1 MKIDSP
7 SSITSREASIRLEWI
22 STRIL
27 PGVAVL
33 LLSIPLCQWADSILP
48 DDIVPVYVIYM
59 MSVTVLWSTYMAVQY
74 AFVGIALT
82 WKNKTHACT
91 NQTATNE
98 STAQKPVFLLEAMPI
113 INESENIDTICK
125 VETIEEISEAEVVED
140 VCVAETEEL
149 TKENHASSTYQQ
161 GIDDF
166 YQSQAESQKKK
177 LDTIHEYLLYIMS
190 PFVYEEDMDEFC
202 TDLLRFAMNHN
213 YRPEVEW
220 KRYKTKL
227 SSFDVR
233 HMVWSIATRLGLG
246 KGKVYSNDD
255 CACYIERR
263 FASLCVTASGEQ
275 EPDCHIQ
282 QRPDSLRLPWERRT
296 AVSYSFATGW
306 RERLKLI
313 SLTNPASKHK
323 HHITGH
329 IRYKTLVWLYC
340 VYTFLVINL
349 TQNTAKIST
358 VIHYT
363 YVFDVIKIH
372 FKNLF

>member
-7 SSITSREASIRLEWI
+7 SSITPREASIRLEWI

-33 LLSIPLCQWADSILP
+33 LLSIPLCQWADSNLP
-48 DDIVPVYVIYM
+48 DGIVPVSIIYLMIVII
-59 MSVTVLWSTYMAVQY
+59 LWSTYMAVQY
-74 AFVGIALT
+74 AFVGIA
-82 WKNKTHACT
+82 
-91 NQTATNE
+91 QTRKAKDKVTMENSNPHE
-98 STAQKPVFLLEAMPI
+98 EDGQAPVFLLEAMPI
-113 INESENIDTICK
+113 VAESNVNGSICD
-125 VETIEEISEAEVVED
+125 AEVVEEIAEKTIATD
-140 VCVAETEEL
+140 SKVISEEANPDNEPSTVSVAP
-149 TKENHASSTYQQ
+149 ASSTYQQ

-202 TDLLRFAMNHN
+202 TDLLRFAMDHD

-233 HMVWSIATRLGLG
+233 HLVWNIAIRLGLG

-263 FASLCVTASGEQ
+263 FASLCVTASGE
-275 EPDCHIQ
+275 PLSH
-282 QRPDSLRLPWERRT
+282 STLR
-296 AVSYSFATGW
+296 
-306 RERLKLI
+306 
-313 SLTNPASKHK
+313 
-323 HHITGH
+323 
-329 IRYKTLVWLYC
+329 
-340 VYTFLVINL
+340 NL
-349 TQNTAKIST
+349 TVTSNSDQ
-358 VIHYT
+358 IHCDYPGKDGLL
-363 YVFDVIKIH
+363 FHIPSQLGIK
-372 FKNLF
+372 

>member
-33 LLSIPLCQWADSILP
+33 LLSIPLCQWADSNLP
-48 DDIVPVYVIYM
+48 DDIVPVGIIYM
-59 MSVTVLWSTYMAVQY
+59 MSVIVLWSMYMAVQY
-74 AFVGIALT
+74 AFVGIAQT
-82 WKNKTHACT
+82 WKTKTHACN
-91 NQTATNE
+91 NQTATDE
-98 STAQKPVFLLEAMPI
+98 STAQKPVSLLEAMPVVAASNV
-113 INESENIDTICK
+113 NESVCDAEM
-125 VETIEEISEAEVVED
+125 VEEIAEKTTVTNSKVISEEANPD
-140 VCVAETEEL
+140 
-149 TKENHASSTYQQ
+149 KEPSTASTAPVSSTYQQ

-202 TDLLRFAMNHN
+202 TDLLRFAMDHN
-213 YRPEVEW
+213 CRPEVEW

-233 HMVWSIATRLGLG
+233 HLVWSIAIRLGLG

-263 FASLCVTASGEQ
+263 FASLCVTASGE
-275 EPDCHIQ
+275 PLSH
-282 QRPDSLRLPWERRT
+282 STLR
-296 AVSYSFATGW
+296 
-306 RERLKLI
+306 
-313 SLTNPASKHK
+313 
-323 HHITGH
+323 
-329 IRYKTLVWLYC
+329 
-340 VYTFLVINL
+340 NL
-349 TQNTAKIST
+349 TVTSNSDQ
-358 VIHYT
+358 IHC
-363 YVFDVIKIH
+363 DIQGADGL
-372 FKNLF
+372 LFHIPSQLGIEKD

>member
-33 LLSIPLCQWADSILP
+33 LLSVPLCHWADSVLP

-59 MSVTVLWSTYMAVQY
+59 MIVIVLWSTYMAMQY
-74 AFVGIALT
+74 AFVGIVQTRKA
-82 WKNKTHACT
+82 KTHAYN

-98 STAQKPVFLLEAMPI
+98 STTQMPVFLLEAMPI
-113 INESENIDTICK
+113 INESKNIDNICE
-125 VETIEEISEAEVVED
+125 VETAEEINEEDVAKD
-140 VCVAETEEL
+140 VCVAETKKL
-149 TKENHASSTYQQ
+149 AKEHYSCSTYQQ

-202 TDLLRFAMNHN
+202 TDLLRFAMDHN

-220 KRYKTKL
+220 MRYKSKL

-233 HMVWSIATRLGLG
+233 QLVWSIAIRLGLG

-263 FASLCVTASGEQ
+263 FASLCLTASGE
-275 EPDCHIQ
+275 
-282 QRPDSLRLPWERRT
+282 SL
-296 AVSYSFATGW
+296 SHS
-306 RERLKLI
+306 
-313 SLTNPASKHK
+313 
-323 HHITGH
+323 
-329 IRYKTLVWLYC
+329 TLS
-340 VYTFLVINL
+340 NL
-349 TQNTAKIST
+349 TVTSNSDQ
-358 VIHYT
+358 IHC
-363 YVFDVIKIH
+363 DIQGADGL
-372 FKNLF
+372 LFHIPSQLGIEKDRR

>member
-33 LLSIPLCQWADSILP
+33 LLSIPLCQWADSNLP
-48 DDIVPVYVIYM
+48 DGIVPVSIIYLMIVI
-59 MSVTVLWSTYMAVQY
+59 VLWSTYMAMQY
-74 AFVGIALT
+74 AFVGIVQTRKA
-82 WKNKTHACT
+82 KTHAYN

-98 STAQKPVFLLEAMPI
+98 STAQMPVFLLEAMPVV
-113 INESENIDTICK
+113 NEPNAAED
-125 VETIEEISEAEVVED
+125 VYDAETIEEINEEMVIEDICVE
-140 VCVAETEEL
+140 ETKEL
-149 TKENHASSTYQQ
+149 PKENHVSSTYQQ

-166 YQSQAESQKKK
+166 YQSQAENQKKK

-202 TDLLRFAMNHN
+202 TDLLKFATDHN

-233 HMVWSIATRLGLG
+233 HLVWSIAIRLGLG

-263 FASLCVTASGEQ
+263 FASLCVTASGE
-275 EPDCHIQ
+275 PLSH
-282 QRPDSLRLPWERRT
+282 STLR
-296 AVSYSFATGW
+296 
-306 RERLKLI
+306 
-313 SLTNPASKHK
+313 
-323 HHITGH
+323 
-329 IRYKTLVWLYC
+329 
-340 VYTFLVINL
+340 NL
-349 TQNTAKIST
+349 TVTSNSDQ
-358 VIHYT
+358 IHC
-363 YVFDVIKIH
+363 DIQGADGL
-372 FKNLF
+372 LFHIPSQLGLEKG

>member
-33 LLSIPLCQWADSILP
+33 LLSIPLCQWADSNLP
-48 DDIVPVYVIYM
+48 DGIVPVSIIYLMIVII
-59 MSVTVLWSTYMAVQY
+59 LWSIYMAVQY
-74 AFVGIALT
+74 AFVGIAQT
-82 WKNKTHACT
+82 RKTKDKASINNNNSHEEDVQA
-91 NQTATNE
+91 
-98 STAQKPVFLLEAMPI
+98 PVFLLEAMPI
-113 INESENIDTICK
+113 INESENIDTICE
-125 VETIEEISEAEVVED
+125 VETSEEINETEIVED
-140 VCVAETEEL
+140 VCAEDTEVL
-149 TKENHASSTYQQ
+149 AKDNHASATYQQ

-233 HMVWSIATRLGLG
+233 HLVWSIAIRLGLG

-263 FASLCVTASGEQ
+263 FASLCVTASGE
-275 EPDCHIQ
+275 PLSH
-282 QRPDSLRLPWERRT
+282 STLR
-296 AVSYSFATGW
+296 
-306 RERLKLI
+306 
-313 SLTNPASKHK
+313 
-323 HHITGH
+323 
-329 IRYKTLVWLYC
+329 
-340 VYTFLVINL
+340 NL
-349 TQNTAKIST
+349 TVTSNSDQ
-358 VIHYT
+358 IHC
-363 YVFDVIKIH
+363 DIQGADGL
-372 FKNLF
+372 LFHIPSQLGLEKD

>member
-33 LLSIPLCQWADSILP
+33 LLSIPLCQWADSNLP
-48 DDIVPVYVIYM
+48 DGIVPVSIIYLMIVII
-59 MSVTVLWSTYMAVQY
+59 LWSTYMAVQY
-74 AFVGIALT
+74 AFVGIAQT
-82 WKNKTHACT
+82 RKNKTHSCN

-98 STAQKPVFLLEAMPI
+98 STAQKPVFLLEAMPMVAESNV
-113 INESENIDTICK
+113 NESVCD
-125 VETIEEISEAEVVED
+125 AEVVEEIVEKTTVTD
-140 VCVAETEEL
+140 SKVISEETKPGNEPS
-149 TKENHASSTYQQ
+149 TVSAASASSTYQQ

-202 TDLLRFAMNHN
+202 TDLLRFAMDHN

-220 KRYKTKL
+220 KRFKTKL

-233 HMVWSIATRLGLG
+233 HLVWSIAIRLGLG

-263 FASLCVTASGEQ
+263 FASLCVTASGE
-275 EPDCHIQ
+275 PLSH
-282 QRPDSLRLPWERRT
+282 STLR
-296 AVSYSFATGW
+296 
-306 RERLKLI
+306 
-313 SLTNPASKHK
+313 
-323 HHITGH
+323 
-329 IRYKTLVWLYC
+329 
-340 VYTFLVINL
+340 NL
-349 TQNTAKIST
+349 TVTSNSDQINCDIQGA
-358 VIHYT
+358 
-363 YVFDVIKIH
+363 DGL
-372 FKNLF
+372 LFHIPSQLGIEKDGR

>member
-74 AFVGIALT
+74 AFVGIA
-82 WKNKTHACT
+82 
-91 NQTATNE
+91 QTRKAKDKVSIDTSNSHE
-98 STAQKPVFLLEAMPI
+98 EDGQTPVFLLEAMPI
-113 INESENIDTICK
+113 VAESNVNESVCD
-125 VETIEEISEAEVVED
+125 AEVVEEIAEKTTITD
-140 VCVAETEEL
+140 SKVISEEVNPVNEPCTVATAP
-149 TKENHASSTYQQ
+149 ASSTYQQ

-166 YQSQAESQKKK
+166 YQSQAESQKRK

-190 PFVYEEDMDEFC
+190 PFVYEEDMDDFC
-202 TDLLRFAMNHN
+202 TDLLRFAMDHN

-233 HMVWSIATRLGLG
+233 HLVWSIAIRLGLG

-255 CACYIERR
+255 CAFYIERR
-263 FASLCVTASGEQ
+263 FASLCVTASGE
-275 EPDCHIQ
+275 PLSH
-282 QRPDSLRLPWERRT
+282 STLR
-296 AVSYSFATGW
+296 
-306 RERLKLI
+306 
-313 SLTNPASKHK
+313 
-323 HHITGH
+323 
-329 IRYKTLVWLYC
+329 
-340 VYTFLVINL
+340 NL
-349 TQNTAKIST
+349 TVTSNSDQ
-358 VIHYT
+358 IHC
-363 YVFDVIKIH
+363 DIQGADGL
-372 FKNLF
+372 LFHIPSQLGLEKD

>member
-22 STRIL
+22 YLRIL

-33 LLSIPLCQWADSILP
+33 LFSIPLCQWLALNLP
-48 DDIVPVYVIYM
+48 DGIVPVYLIYIMIVI
-59 MSVTVLWSTYMAVQY
+59 VLWSIYLAIQY
-74 AFVGIALT
+74 AIAGIVQT
-82 WKNKTHACT
+82 RKTKNKVTIENSNSHEEDG
-91 NQTATNE
+91 QT
-98 STAQKPVFLLEAMPI
+98 PVFLLEAMPI
-113 INESENIDTICK
+113 VAESNGTESVCD
-125 VETIEEISEAEVVED
+125 AEVVEEIVEKTTVTD
-140 VCVAETEEL
+140 SKVISEETNPGNEPS
-149 TKENHASSTYQQ
+149 TVSAASASSTYQQ

-202 TDLLRFAMNHN
+202 TDLLRFAMDHN

-233 HMVWSIATRLGLG
+233 HLVWSIAIRLGLG

-263 FASLCVTASGEQ
+263 FASLCVTASGE
-275 EPDCHIQ
+275 PLSH
-282 QRPDSLRLPWERRT
+282 STLR
-296 AVSYSFATGW
+296 
-306 RERLKLI
+306 
-313 SLTNPASKHK
+313 
-323 HHITGH
+323 
-329 IRYKTLVWLYC
+329 
-340 VYTFLVINL
+340 NL
-349 TQNTAKIST
+349 TVTSNSDQ
-358 VIHYT
+358 IHC
-363 YVFDVIKIH
+363 DIQGEDGL
-372 FKNLF
+372 LFHIPSQLGVEKDRR

>member
-33 LLSIPLCQWADSILP
+33 LLSIPLCQWADSNLP
-48 DDIVPVYVIYM
+48 DDIVPVGIIYM
-59 MSVTVLWSTYMAVQY
+59 MSVIVLWSMYMAVQY
-74 AFVGIALT
+74 AFVGIAQT
-82 WKNKTHACT
+82 WKTKTHACN
-91 NQTATNE
+91 NQTATDE
-98 STAQKPVFLLEAMPI
+98 STAQKPVSLLEAMPVVAASNV
-113 INESENIDTICK
+113 NESVCD
-125 VETIEEISEAEVVED
+125 AEVVEEIAEKTTITD
-140 VCVAETEEL
+140 SMVISEEVNPVNEPSTVATAP
-149 TKENHASSTYQQ
+149 ASSTYQQ

-166 YQSQAESQKKK
+166 YQSQAESQKRK

-202 TDLLRFAMNHN
+202 TDLLRFAMDHN

-263 FASLCVTASGEQ
+263 FASLCVTASGE
-275 EPDCHIQ
+275 PLSHNT
-282 QRPDSLRLPWERRT
+282 LR
-296 AVSYSFATGW
+296 
-306 RERLKLI
+306 
-313 SLTNPASKHK
+313 
-323 HHITGH
+323 
-329 IRYKTLVWLYC
+329 
-340 VYTFLVINL
+340 NL
-349 TQNTAKIST
+349 TVTSNSDQ
-358 VIHYT
+358 IHCDYPGK
-363 YVFDVIKIH
+363 DGL
-372 FKNLF
+372 LFHIPLQLGGEKG

>member
-33 LLSIPLCQWADSILP
+33 LLSIPLCQWADSNLP
-48 DDIVPVYVIYM
+48 DDIVPVGIIYM
-59 MSVTVLWSTYMAVQY
+59 MSVIVLWSMYMAVQY
-74 AFVGIALT
+74 AFVGIAQT
-82 WKNKTHACT
+82 WKTKTHACN
-91 NQTATNE
+91 NQTATDE
-98 STAQKPVFLLEAMPI
+98 STAQKPVSLLEAMPVVAASNV
-113 INESENIDTICK
+113 NESVCDAEM
-125 VETIEEISEAEVVED
+125 VEEIAEKTTVTDSKVISEEANPD
-140 VCVAETEEL
+140 
-149 TKENHASSTYQQ
+149 KEPSTASTAPVSSTYQQ

-202 TDLLRFAMNHN
+202 TDLLRFAMDHN

-233 HMVWSIATRLGLG
+233 HLVWSIAIRLGLG

-263 FASLCVTASGEQ
+263 FASLCVTASGE
-275 EPDCHIQ
+275 PLSH
-282 QRPDSLRLPWERRT
+282 STLR
-296 AVSYSFATGW
+296 
-306 RERLKLI
+306 
-313 SLTNPASKHK
+313 
-323 HHITGH
+323 
-329 IRYKTLVWLYC
+329 
-340 VYTFLVINL
+340 NL
-349 TQNTAKIST
+349 TVTSNSDQINCDIQGA
-358 VIHYT
+358 
-363 YVFDVIKIH
+363 DGL
-372 FKNLF
+372 LFHIPSQLGIEKD

>member
-59 MSVTVLWSTYMAVQY
+59 MSVTVLWSMYLAVQY
-74 AFVGIALT
+74 AFVGIA
-82 WKNKTHACT
+82 
-91 NQTATNE
+91 QTRKAKINATTDNNNPHE
-98 STAQKPVFLLEAMPI
+98 EDVQMPIFLLEAMPMVA
-113 INESENIDTICK
+113 ESNGTESVCN
-125 VETIEEISEAEVVED
+125 AEVVEEIAEKTTFTD
-140 VCVAETEEL
+140 SQVISEEANPDNEPSTVATAP
-149 TKENHASSTYQQ
+149 ASSTYQQ

-166 YQSQAESQKKK
+166 YQSQAESQKRK

-202 TDLLRFAMNHN
+202 TDLLRFAMDHN

-233 HMVWSIATRLGLG
+233 HLVWNIARRLGLG
-246 KGKVYSNDD
+246 KGNIYSNDD

-263 FASLCVTASGEQ
+263 FASLCKLVNGE
-275 EPDCHIQ
+275 PLSHNT
-282 QRPDSLRLPWERRT
+282 LR
-296 AVSYSFATGW
+296 
-306 RERLKLI
+306 
-313 SLTNPASKHK
+313 
-323 HHITGH
+323 
-329 IRYKTLVWLYC
+329 
-340 VYTFLVINL
+340 NL
-349 TQNTAKIST
+349 TVTSNSDQIHCDYPGKDGLLFHIPSQLGQNK
-358 VIHYT
+358 
-363 YVFDVIKIH
+363 D
-372 FKNLF
+372 

>member
-33 LLSIPLCQWADSILP
+33 LLSIPLCQWADSNLP
-48 DDIVPVYVIYM
+48 DDIVPVGIIYM
-59 MSVTVLWSTYMAVQY
+59 MSVIVLWSMYMAVQY
-74 AFVGIALT
+74 AFVGIAQT
-82 WKNKTHACT
+82 WKTKTHACN
-91 NQTATNE
+91 NQTETDE
-98 STAQKPVFLLEAMPI
+98 STAQKPVSLLEAMPVVAASNV
-113 INESENIDTICK
+113 NESVCDAEM
-125 VETIEEISEAEVVED
+125 VEEIAEKTTVTDSKVISEEANPD
-140 VCVAETEEL
+140 
-149 TKENHASSTYQQ
+149 KEPSTASTAPVSSTYQQ

-202 TDLLRFAMNHN
+202 TDLLRFAMDHN

-233 HMVWSIATRLGLG
+233 HLVWSIAIRLGLG

-263 FASLCVTASGEQ
+263 FASLCVTASGE
-275 EPDCHIQ
+275 PLSH
-282 QRPDSLRLPWERRT
+282 STLR
-296 AVSYSFATGW
+296 
-306 RERLKLI
+306 
-313 SLTNPASKHK
+313 
-323 HHITGH
+323 
-329 IRYKTLVWLYC
+329 
-340 VYTFLVINL
+340 NL
-349 TQNTAKIST
+349 TVTSNSDQ
-358 VIHYT
+358 IHC
-363 YVFDVIKIH
+363 DIQGADGL
-372 FKNLF
+372 LFHIPSQLGLEKD

>member
-33 LLSIPLCQWADSILP
+33 LLSIPLCQWADSNLP
-48 DDIVPVYVIYM
+48 DGIVPVSIIYLMIVII
-59 MSVTVLWSTYMAVQY
+59 LWSTYMAVQY
-74 AFVGIALT
+74 AFVGIA
-82 WKNKTHACT
+82 
-91 NQTATNE
+91 QTRKAKDKVSIDNNNPHEEDVQT
-98 STAQKPVFLLEAMPI
+98 PVFLLEAMPI
-113 INESENIDTICK
+113 VAESNGTESDCD
-125 VETIEEISEAEVVED
+125 AEVVEEI
-140 VCVAETEEL
+140 AEKTTITDTKVIAEEANPD
-149 TKENHASSTYQQ
+149 KEPSTVSAAPASSTYQQ

-202 TDLLRFAMNHN
+202 TDLLRFAMDHN

-233 HMVWSIATRLGLG
+233 HLIWSIAIRLGLG

-255 CACYIERR
+255 CAWYIERR
-263 FASLCVTASGEQ
+263 FASLCVTASGE
-275 EPDCHIQ
+275 PLSH
-282 QRPDSLRLPWERRT
+282 STLR
-296 AVSYSFATGW
+296 
-306 RERLKLI
+306 
-313 SLTNPASKHK
+313 
-323 HHITGH
+323 
-329 IRYKTLVWLYC
+329 
-340 VYTFLVINL
+340 NL
-349 TQNTAKIST
+349 TVTSNSDQ
-358 VIHYT
+358 IHCDIQGADGLSFHIPSQLG
-363 YVFDVIKIH
+363 VEKG
-372 FKNLF
+372 

>member
-1 MKIDSP
+1 
-7 SSITSREASIRLEWI
+7 
-22 STRIL
+22 
-27 PGVAVL
+27 
-33 LLSIPLCQWADSILP
+33 
-48 DDIVPVYVIYM
+48 
-59 MSVTVLWSTYMAVQY
+59 
-74 AFVGIALT
+74 
-82 WKNKTHACT
+82 
-91 NQTATNE
+91 
-98 STAQKPVFLLEAMPI
+98 MPI

-202 TDLLRFAMNHN
+202 TDLLRFAMDHN

-233 HMVWSIATRLGLG
+233 HLVWSIAIRLGLG

-263 FASLCVTASGEQ
+263 FASLCVTASGE
-275 EPDCHIQ
+275 PLSH
-282 QRPDSLRLPWERRT
+282 STLR
-296 AVSYSFATGW
+296 
-306 RERLKLI
+306 
-313 SLTNPASKHK
+313 
-323 HHITGH
+323 
-329 IRYKTLVWLYC
+329 
-340 VYTFLVINL
+340 NL
-349 TQNTAKIST
+349 TVTSNSDQ
-358 VIHYT
+358 IHC
-363 YVFDVIKIH
+363 DIQGADGL
-372 FKNLF
+372 LFHIPSQLGLEKD

>member
-74 AFVGIALT
+74 AFVGIA
-82 WKNKTHACT
+82 
-91 NQTATNE
+91 QTRKAKDKVSIDNSNSHE
-98 STAQKPVFLLEAMPI
+98 EDGQAPVFLLEAMPI
-113 INESENIDTICK
+113 VAESNVNESVCD
-125 VETIEEISEAEVVED
+125 AEVVEEIAEKTTITD
-140 VCVAETEEL
+140 SKVISEEVNPVNEPSTVATAP
-149 TKENHASSTYQQ
+149 ASSTYQQ

-166 YQSQAESQKKK
+166 YQSQAESQKRK

-190 PFVYEEDMDEFC
+190 PFVYEEDIDEFC
-202 TDLLRFAMNHN
+202 TDLLRFAMDHN

-233 HMVWSIATRLGLG
+233 HLVWNIAIRLGLG

-263 FASLCVTASGEQ
+263 FASLCVTASGE
-275 EPDCHIQ
+275 PLSH
-282 QRPDSLRLPWERRT
+282 STLR
-296 AVSYSFATGW
+296 
-306 RERLKLI
+306 
-313 SLTNPASKHK
+313 
-323 HHITGH
+323 
-329 IRYKTLVWLYC
+329 
-340 VYTFLVINL
+340 NL
-349 TQNTAKIST
+349 TVTSNSDQ
-358 VIHYT
+358 IHC
-363 YVFDVIKIH
+363 DIQGADGL
-372 FKNLF
+372 LFHIPSQLGVEKD

>member
-33 LLSIPLCQWADSILP
+33 LLSIPLCQWADSNLP
-48 DDIVPVYVIYM
+48 DDIVPVGIIYM
-59 MSVTVLWSTYMAVQY
+59 MSVIVLWSMYMAVQY
-74 AFVGIALT
+74 AFVGIAQT
-82 WKNKTHACT
+82 WKTKTHACN
-91 NQTATNE
+91 NQTATDE
-98 STAQKPVFLLEAMPI
+98 STAQKPVSLLEAMPVVAASNV
-113 INESENIDTICK
+113 NESVCDAEM
-125 VETIEEISEAEVVED
+125 VEEIAEKTTVTDSKVISEEANPD
-140 VCVAETEEL
+140 
-149 TKENHASSTYQQ
+149 KEPSTASTAPVSSTYQQ

-202 TDLLRFAMNHN
+202 TDLLRFAMDHN

-233 HMVWSIATRLGLG
+233 HLVWSIAIRLGLG

-263 FASLCVTASGEQ
+263 FASLCVTASGE
-275 EPDCHIQ
+275 PLSH
-282 QRPDSLRLPWERRT
+282 STLR
-296 AVSYSFATGW
+296 
-306 RERLKLI
+306 
-313 SLTNPASKHK
+313 
-323 HHITGH
+323 
-329 IRYKTLVWLYC
+329 
-340 VYTFLVINL
+340 NL
-349 TQNTAKIST
+349 TVTSNSDQ
-358 VIHYT
+358 IHC
-363 YVFDVIKIH
+363 DIQGADGL
-372 FKNLF
+372 LFHIPSQLGIEKDGR

>member
-27 PGVAVL
+27 PGVAVF
-33 LLSIPLCQWADSILP
+33 LLSIPLCQWADSNLP
-48 DDIVPVYVIYM
+48 DGIIPVSIIYLMIVII
-59 MSVTVLWSTYMAVQY
+59 LWSMYMAVQY

-82 WKNKTHACT
+82 WKNKTHACN

-113 INESENIDTICK
+113 VAESNVTESVCDAEM
-125 VETIEEISEAEVVED
+125 VEEIAEKTTVTDSNVISEGANPSNEPSTVS
-140 VCVAETEEL
+140 AAS
-149 TKENHASSTYQQ
+149 ASSTYQQ

-202 TDLLRFAMNHN
+202 TDLLRFATDHN

-220 KRYKTKL
+220 KRFKTKL

-233 HMVWSIATRLGLG
+233 HLVWNIATRLGLG

-263 FASLCVTASGEQ
+263 FASLCVTVCGE
-275 EPDCHIQ
+275 PLSH
-282 QRPDSLRLPWERRT
+282 STLR
-296 AVSYSFATGW
+296 
-306 RERLKLI
+306 
-313 SLTNPASKHK
+313 
-323 HHITGH
+323 
-329 IRYKTLVWLYC
+329 
-340 VYTFLVINL
+340 NL
-349 TQNTAKIST
+349 TVTSNSDQ
-358 VIHYT
+358 IHC
-363 YVFDVIKIH
+363 DIQGADGL
-372 FKNLF
+372 LFHIPSQLGVEKD

>member
-33 LLSIPLCQWADSILP
+33 LLSIPLCQWADSNLP
-48 DDIVPVYVIYM
+48 DDIVPVGIIYM
-59 MSVTVLWSTYMAVQY
+59 MSVIVLWSMYKAVQY
-74 AFVGIALT
+74 AFVGIAQT
-82 WKNKTHACT
+82 WKTKTHACN
-91 NQTATNE
+91 NQTATDE
-98 STAQKPVFLLEAMPI
+98 STAQKPVSLLEAMPVVAASNV
-113 INESENIDTICK
+113 NESVCDAEM
-125 VETIEEISEAEVVED
+125 VEEIAEKTTVTDSKVISEEANPD
-140 VCVAETEEL
+140 
-149 TKENHASSTYQQ
+149 KEPSTASTAPVSSTYQQ

-202 TDLLRFAMNHN
+202 TDLLRFAMDHN

-220 KRYKTKL
+220 KRFKTRL

-233 HMVWSIATRLGLG
+233 HLVWSIAIRLGLG

-263 FASLCVTASGEQ
+263 FASLCVTGSGE
-275 EPDCHIQ
+275 PLSH
-282 QRPDSLRLPWERRT
+282 STLR
-296 AVSYSFATGW
+296 
-306 RERLKLI
+306 
-313 SLTNPASKHK
+313 
-323 HHITGH
+323 
-329 IRYKTLVWLYC
+329 
-340 VYTFLVINL
+340 NL
-349 TQNTAKIST
+349 TVTSNSDQ
-358 VIHYT
+358 IHC
-363 YVFDVIKIH
+363 DIQGADGL
-372 FKNLF
+372 LFHIPSQLGLEKD

>member
-74 AFVGIALT
+74 AFVGIA
-82 WKNKTHACT
+82 
-91 NQTATNE
+91 QTRKAKDKVTMENSNPHE
-98 STAQKPVFLLEAMPI
+98 EDGQAPVFLLEAMPI
-113 INESENIDTICK
+113 VAESNVNESICD
-125 VETIEEISEAEVVED
+125 AEVVEEI
-140 VCVAETEEL
+140 AEKTIATDSKVISEEANPD
-149 TKENHASSTYQQ
+149 KEPSTASTAPASSTYQQ

-166 YQSQAESQKKK
+166 YQIQAESQKKK

-202 TDLLRFAMNHN
+202 TDLLRFAMDHN

-233 HMVWSIATRLGLG
+233 HLVWSIAARLGLG

-263 FASLCVTASGEQ
+263 FASLCVTASGE
-275 EPDCHIQ
+275 PLSH
-282 QRPDSLRLPWERRT
+282 STLR
-296 AVSYSFATGW
+296 
-306 RERLKLI
+306 
-313 SLTNPASKHK
+313 
-323 HHITGH
+323 
-329 IRYKTLVWLYC
+329 
-340 VYTFLVINL
+340 NL
-349 TQNTAKIST
+349 TVTSNSDQ
-358 VIHYT
+358 IHC
-363 YVFDVIKIH
+363 DIQGADGL
-372 FKNLF
+372 LFHIPSQLGVEKG